1 MMQYLLKTKKEKILA
16 VKAPAKGTIF
26 SDSKS
31 KAHYKVT
38 KSGKTGG
45 TVEYVKSTNKKAK
58 TITIPAT
65 VKKDG
70 VTYKVTSIAAK
81 AFKNNKK
88 ITKVTIGSNVK
99 SVGKEA
105 FSGCKKLKSIIIK
118 TTKLTNKSVGSKAFS
133 GTNKKVKVKVPAKK
147 LKAYKK
153 LLKAKGISTKAK
165 ITK

>member
-1 MMQYLLKTKKEKILA
+1 MHVRI
-16 VKAPAKGTIF
+16 
-26 SDSKS
+26 SD
-31 KAHYKVT
+31 YKLETYEFV
-38 KSGKTGG
+38 
-45 TVEYVKSTNKKAK
+45 A
-58 TITIPAT
+58 AT
-65 VKKDG
+65 
-70 VTYKVTSIAAK
+70 
-81 AFKNNKK
+81 KNNKK